1 LGHLGGP
8 EAGVAVRAL
17 VQRGVLAVLLL
28 MTGCTDNGEVT
39 GPTQQAPSGS
49 ARASSTPRPLSTPSP
64 SPLAVKSAP
73 GVSPS
78 SPSVTSRSLA
88 PGELIALNQTLI
100 GAAWDN
106 NVTEARRL
114 IDAGADVN
122 YEDETQQSAFLI
134 AASEGYLELLDLT
147 LSNGADVHARDSYN
161 GTALIRA
168 AERGHADGVRR
179 LLETDVDINHV
190 NNPGWTALHEAIIF
204 GDGSPRY
211 VETVQLLVEGGADV
225 RLPSQR
231 DGVTPLQHATSLGF
245 QEIAAILRE
254 ATEQ

>member
-1 LGHLGGP
+1 
-8 EAGVAVRAL
+8 
-17 VQRGVLAVLLL
+17 
-28 MTGCTDNGEVT
+28 M
-39 GPTQQAPSGS
+39 
-49 ARASSTPRPLSTPSP
+49 
-64 SPLAVKSAP
+64 
-73 GVSPS
+73 
-78 SPSVTSRSLA
+78 
-88 PGELIALNQTLI
+88 LNRNLI

-106 NVTEARRL
+106 DVAEARRL
-114 IDAGADVN
+114 IDAGADAN

-147 LSNGADVHARDSYN
+147 LGNGADVHARDSYN

-168 AERGHADGVRR
+168 AERGHADVVRR
-179 LLETDVDINHV
+179 LLETDVDVNHV

-211 VETVQLLVEGGADV
+211 VETVRLLVDGGADV

-245 QEIAAILRE
+245 QEIAAILRN

>member
-1 LGHLGGP
+1 M
-8 EAGVAVRAL
+8 RAL
-17 VQRGVLAVLLL
+17 VPGGVLAVLLL
-28 MTGCTDNGEVT
+28 MTGCTGNGEVT
-39 GPTQQAPSGS
+39 GSTQQMPSKS
-49 ARASSTPRPLSTPSP
+49 APSP
-64 SPLAVKSAP
+64 SPSSTSTQQMPSKSTLSPSPSSASPLTVESAP

-78 SPSVTSRSLA
+78 SQSATSLA
-88 PGELIALNQTLI
+88 PGELTALNQNLI

-106 NVTEARRL
+106 NVAEALRL
-114 IDAGADVN
+114 IAAGADVN
-122 YEDETQQSAFLI
+122 YEDETEQSAFLI

-147 LSNGADVHARDSYN
+147 LGNGADVHARDSYN

-168 AERGHADGVRR
+168 AERGHADVVRR
-179 LLETDVDINHV
+179 LLETDVNVNHV

-225 RLPSQR
+225 RLPSQG

-245 QEIAAILRE
+245 QEIAVILRE
-254 ATEQ
+254 AMEQ